1 MYNLKH
7 LLGELYNTQAVVFF
21 FKKKRERKR
30 KFHVVVNI
38 TLILLPLVSK
48 AVTTASQPK
57 CTILRSVSSGE
68 GVVVVVLVGCGV
80 FSQRSLDV
88 QNDAVVVCCTPLS
101 SLVVICSVHLHVM
114 PLFAGEHLCPLAT
127 RVALHKA
134 APVEFAITLPHL
146 GVLVCVV
153 PSSTAHHV
161 TPIRVGRGTV
171 AESSLGTD
179 APCGSI
185 FLTVV
190 G

>member
-1 MYNLKH
+1 M
-7 LLGELYNTQAVVFF
+7 
-21 FKKKRERKR
+21 
-30 KFHVVVNI
+30 
-38 TLILLPLVSK
+38 
-48 AVTTASQPK
+48 
-57 CTILRSVSSGE
+57 
-68 GVVVVVLVGCGV
+68 
-80 FSQRSLDV
+80 

-101 SLVVICSVHLHVM
+101 SLVAVRSVCLHLM

-134 APVEFAITLPHL
+134 APVEFAVALPHL

-161 TPIRVGRGTV
+161 APVRVGRGAV

-179 APCGSI
+179 APCGSV